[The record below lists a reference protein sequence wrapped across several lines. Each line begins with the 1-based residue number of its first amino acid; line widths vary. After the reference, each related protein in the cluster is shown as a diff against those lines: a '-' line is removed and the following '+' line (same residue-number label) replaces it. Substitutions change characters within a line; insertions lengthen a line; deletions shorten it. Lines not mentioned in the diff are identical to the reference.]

1 MNNLVVQLLLKTGTF
16 STDLKTA
23 RGQIQNFQQG
33 CQNAGKSLTAF
44 GNSMGINIGAL
55 SKFGGAVGAAVL
67 AGKELKAIIDSN
79 QTSADAFQGVIAGCT
94 GVISTFNQAIAT
106 ADFSAFRD
114 GLWSVFEAAKSARD
128 ALDALNDASLAYG
141 FLSKENRTKFMEETN
156 IIRDPHATP
165 EEKEAAKSRAREIVD
180 VEYDFAEKLGE
191 KQMKAYR
198 ASIIKEAGKANI
210 QEKDI
215 TGSQFREAMNIKL
228 GTSTQTEE
236 DIDRKYNEY
245 TSKLKEYGKNNI
257 TAQNELKKRYAD
269 VIAVRAMIKGMN
281 DDELKQVVT
290 IVSAQEDAK
299 QNAESMKKTLN
310 RLENVSTTPKGGG
323 SGGSKTLK
331 EEIPIQEESLDYWK
345 KLAQEAEKHRNA
357 EVFNSEGWIKY
368 NNELKNALKQI
379 EEINLQTKV
388 AEQRQKMDELGKLP
402 ELPKIEAKVETDDI
416 TTGLNGQKK
425 EIKYTATELENLIK
439 LYTEWKNE
447 LKEGDPLLAKYN
459 QKIKEYGDRLNTI
472 NSTGLPDPS
481 IKKDTVDSWETFNQA
496 MSNTSTIVSSLTNT
510 FKEGNK
516 ITAASF
522 LQMVSTALPA
532 LGSLISSVEALTAA
546 EAAEA
551 GVAATAKA
559 VSTSKHWIEAIAA
572 VAALGSVV
580 AAAIAAAKTTKKYA
594 NGGIVGGTSYSG
606 DRLVARVNSGEMI
619 LNKSQQANLFR
630 MANGS
635 SSTGGQVEFHISGT
649 DLVGVLN
656 NNIRKNRII
665 R

>member
-23 RGQIQNFQQG
+23 RGQVQNFQQG

-79 QTSADAFQGVIAGCT
+79 QTSADAFQGIISGCT

-128 ALDALNDASLAYG
+128 AIDALNDASVAYG

-156 IIRDPHATP
+156 IIRDPHATK

-180 VEYDFAEKLGE
+180 VEYGYAEKLGE

-198 ASIIKEAGKANI
+198 TTVIKEAGASNI

-215 TGSQFREAMNIKL
+215 TASQFKEAMNIKL
-228 GTSTQTEE
+228 GTSTQTEA
-236 DIDRKYNEY
+236 DIDRKYKEY

-269 VIAVRAMIKGMN
+269 VIAIRAMVKGLN
-281 DDELKQVVT
+281 DDEFEQVVS
-290 IVSAQEDAK
+290 IISAQEDAK
-299 QNAESMKKTLN
+299 QNAESMQRTLN
-310 RLENVSTTPKGGG
+310 RLETVGTTPRGGG

-331 EEIPIQEESLDYWK
+331 DEIPIQEESLEYWK
-345 KLAQEAEKHRNA
+345 KLSQEAEKHRNA

-368 NNELKNALKQI
+368 NTELKNALDKI
-379 EEINLQTKV
+379 DEINLKTKV

-402 ELPKIEAKVETDDI
+402 ELPKIEGKAETDDVI
-416 TTGLNGQKK
+416 TGLNGQKK

-439 LYTEWKNE
+439 LYTQWKGE

-459 QKIKEYGDRLNTI
+459 QKIKEYGDRLNAI
-472 NSTGLPDPS
+472 NSTGIPDSS
-481 IKKDTVDSWETFNQA
+481 IKKDTVDSWESFNQA
-496 MSNTSTIVSSLTNT
+496 MSNTSTIVSSLTST

-516 ITAASF
+516 VTAASF

-532 LGSLISSVEALTAA
+532 IGSLISSIEALSAA
-546 EAAEA
+546 EAVEA
-551 GVAATAKA
+551 GVAATTKA

-580 AAAIAAAKTTKKYA
+580 AAAIATARNTKKYA
-594 NGGIVGGTSYSG
+594 TGGIVGGTSYSG
-606 DRLVARVNSGEMI
+606 DRVVARVNSGEMI

-630 MANGS
+630 MANGG

-665 R
+665 K